1 MILLEPANTITHF
14 TVEIKRRTISLTGF
28 LATRVGGCDSH
39 PKMLY
44 RVAAI
49 HRSVTDAGVFPF

>member
-1 MILLEPANTITHF
+1 MSAYGSDPGTLPNCRLSGN
-14 TVEIKRRTISLTGF
+14 LTNPF
-28 LATRVGGCDSH
+28 DSH

-49 HRSVTDAGVFPF
+49 SRNVAP